1 MLHLRLHRSQFVRRL
16 FVAAGLASLIAGVL
30 GIFLPV
36 LPTTPF
42 VLLAAAC
49 FARGS
54 ERFHAWLL
62 AHRLTGPL
70 IREWYLHRS
79 IPRHIKRWAYLL
91 MGLSFGSSMLIVQSG
106 WLRIILAV
114 LGLML
119 AVLLWRIP
127 SREPGTRS
135 GAL

>member
-1 MLHLRLHRSQFVRRL
+1 MLHPQLHRSQLVRRL
-16 FVAAGLASLIAGVL
+16 FVAVGLASLIVGVI

-54 ERFHAWLL
+54 ERFHHWLL

-70 IREWYLHRS
+70 IREWYLYQS

-91 MGLSFGSSMLIVQSG
+91 MGLSFGSSIFIVQAG
-106 WLRIILAV
+106 WLRIMLAV
-114 LGLML
+114 LGLTL
-119 AVLLWRIP
+119 VALLWRIP
-127 SREPGTRS
+127 SRE
-135 GAL
+135 